1 MIAMLTRLVPPV
13 LLRAPA
19 VPGCS
24 VCGEPLENLPIVR
37 IRGVVLHRDCLGYRA
52 RQRLRG

>member
-13 LLRAPA
+13 LLRAP

-24 VCGEPLENLPIVR
+24 VCGEPLQDLPIVR
-37 IRGVVLHRDCLGYRA
+37 IRSVVVHRDCLGYRA
-52 RQRLRG
+52 RQRLHG